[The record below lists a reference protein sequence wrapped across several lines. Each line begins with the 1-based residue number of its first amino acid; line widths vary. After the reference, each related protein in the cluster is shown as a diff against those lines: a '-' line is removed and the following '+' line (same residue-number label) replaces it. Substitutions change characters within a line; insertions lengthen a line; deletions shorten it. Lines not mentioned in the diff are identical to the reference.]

1 MQESCREILL
11 VEDNPADV
19 RLIGYA
25 FEESPADYHL
35 NVAHDGEEALD
46 FVFRQGTH
54 IHAPQIDLVLLDLN
68 LPFMSGD
75 SVLRA
80 IRAHPVTSLLPV
92 VVLSSSGAHKDVRQA
107 YESHANCYIRKPRDL
122 DGIFKAIES
131 LKNFWFEVAE
141 LPSCIRQG

>member
-11 VEDNPADV
+11 VDDNLADV

-35 NVAHDGEEALD
+35 NVVHDGEEALD

-68 LPFMSGD
+68 LPIMSGD
-75 SVLRA
+75 SVIRA
-80 IRAHPVTSLLPV
+80 IRAHPDTRLLPV
-92 VVLSSSGAHKDVRQA
+92 VVFSSSGARKDVRQA
-107 YESHANCYIRKPRDL
+107 YESHANCYIRKPLDL

-141 LPSCIRQG
+141 LPSCVRQG